1 MNYPPH
7 PAPPPQQPHGRS
19 SPTRRSSPIRAAAVW
34 AAAVSA
40 AALSGAAAVRAGAAA
55 QYGPPPQ
62 PYGYGPPPP
71 KPGTDGFAIASLI
84 FGIIGGILLSAIFGF
99 VALSRIRRT
108 GRGGR
113 GLALAGLVL
122 SGVWVL
128 IYGVIIVAV
137 IATSADRDAAG
148 RITDAGDVSAFS
160 LEVGDCLNGLKESD
174 NISSLPAVPC
184 DQPHEGEVFAM
195 IQLPDGGYPGDEK
208 ISTDAG
214 DRCSAAFE
222 TYAPSSVS
230 DEKIELFY
238 LQPTQL
244 SWAQGDRE
252 ITCIATDPSRKR
264 TGSIKG

>member
-1 MNYPPH
+1 VNYPPH
-7 PAPPPQQPHGRS
+7 AAPPPQQPHG
-19 SPTRRSSPIRAAAVW
+19 SPQPYQAQPHQEQQPYPP
-34 AAAVSA
+34 
-40 AALSGAAAVRAGAAA
+40 

-62 PYGYGPPPP
+62 PYGYASPPP
-71 KPGTDGFAIASLI
+71 KPGTDGFAIASLV
-84 FGIIGGILLSAIFGF
+84 FGIIGGILLSVIFGF

-113 GLALAGLVL
+113 GLALAGLTL

-137 IATSADRDAAG
+137 IATSADRDASG
-148 RITDAGDVSAFS
+148 RITDGGDVSAFS
-160 LEVGDCLNGLKESD
+160 LEVGDCLDGLKESA

-195 IQLPDGGYPGDEK
+195 IQLPDGAYPGEAK

-252 ITCIATDPSRKR
+252 ITCIATDPARKR
-264 TGSIKG
+264 TGSIRG

>member
-7 PAPPPQQPHGRS
+7 PAPPPQQPYGS
-19 SPTRRSSPIRAAAVW
+19 QEPYGSQQPYPAQQPYPPQQYGPPTQ
-34 AAAVSA
+34 
-40 AALSGAAAVRAGAAA
+40 

-62 PYGYGPPPP
+62 QYGYAPPPP
-71 KPGTDGFAIASLI
+71 QPGTDGFAIASLV
-84 FGIIGGILLSAIFGF
+84 FGIIGGILLSVIFGF

-113 GLALAGLVL
+113 GLALAGLTL
-122 SGVWVL
+122 SGVWAL
-128 IYGVIIVAV
+128 IYAVIIVAV
-137 IATSADRDAAG
+137 IATSADRDTSG
-148 RITDAGDVSAFS
+148 RITDGGDVSAFS
-160 LEVGDCLNGLKESD
+160 LKVGDCLNGLKESD

-195 IQLPDGGYPGDEK
+195 IQLPDGAFPGDAK

-252 ITCIATDPSRKR
+252 ITCVATDPTQPR

>member
-1 MNYPPH
+1 VNYPPH
-7 PAPPPQQPHGRS
+7 PAPPPQQPHGQQ
-19 SPTRRSSPIRAAAVW
+19 PHGQQPHGQQPYPAQPPYGEQQAQPYPAQQ
-34 AAAVSA
+34 APP
-40 AALSGAAAVRAGAAA
+40 

-71 KPGTDGFAIASLI
+71 KPGTDGFAIASLV

-252 ITCIATDPSRKR
+252 ITCIATDPAQKR